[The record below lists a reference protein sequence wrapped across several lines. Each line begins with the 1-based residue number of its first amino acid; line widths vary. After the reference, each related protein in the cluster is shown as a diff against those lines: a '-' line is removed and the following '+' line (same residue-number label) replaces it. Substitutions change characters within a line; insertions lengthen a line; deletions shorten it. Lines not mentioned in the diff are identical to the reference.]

1 MLIVSVFVISMTVS
15 MYVLIDMLQA
25 VEGQFSADYDLTV
38 KKRMKFQV
46 TSRGADPAIKIK
58 FERNLPGGWS
68 IERESMGKEVRYID
82 FKVLLVV
89 TK

>member
-1 MLIVSVFVISMTVS
+1 
-15 MYVLIDMLQA
+15 MYVSIDLLQA
-25 VEGQFSADYDLTV
+25 VEEQFGADYDLTV

-46 TSRGADPAIKIK
+46 TTKCADPTLKIK

-68 IERESMGKEVRYID
+68 IKRESMGKEVLYILR
-82 FKVLLVV
+82 FYGGLLVV